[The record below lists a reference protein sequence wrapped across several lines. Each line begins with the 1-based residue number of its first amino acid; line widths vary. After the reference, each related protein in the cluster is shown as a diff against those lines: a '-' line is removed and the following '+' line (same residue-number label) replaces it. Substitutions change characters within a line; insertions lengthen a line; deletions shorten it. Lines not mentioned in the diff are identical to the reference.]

1 MTKLT
6 LLTSKGTMHHV
17 GGLNWGSNKK
27 NHTRK
32 LDAYI
37 PIHLKTIRNNIGFF
51 SPKKNPNLPIKIIWD
66 DGVIMNCKFEGTS
79 FNRIDKKNYPKQ
91 ISSYPHKDQ
100 LGKYF
105 RKRLGVKGGRRI
117 NIQDLMAYGRTDIDL
132 TFDSSKN
139 VYIADFSI

>member
-1 MTKLT
+1 MAKLT

-37 PIHLKTIRNNIGFF
+37 PIHLKTIQNNIGFF
-51 SPKKNPNLPIKIIWD
+51 SPKRNPNPPITIIWD
-66 DGVIMNCKFEGTS
+66 DGVIMRCKFEGTCL
-79 FNRIDKKNYPKQ
+79 NRIDKKNYPKQ
-91 ISSYPHKDQ
+91 ISSYPHKDE

-105 RKRLGVKGGRRI
+105 RRRLGVIGSRRI
-117 NIQDLMAYGRTDIDL
+117 TMQDLQNYGRTDINL

-139 VYIADFSI
+139 VYSADFSI